1 MLYDEIIPNCSYL
14 IYFKGMPERISRKDD
29 EGVYQPRIHS
39 QRIRDLYD
47 IKAETGL
54 PLTVLLDLAIREFT
68 ARYATERA
76 KAEYMWRSEAEAT
89 GTWEAPGIDNE
100 DLGYYT
106 DL

>member
-1 MLYDEIIPNCSYL
+1 MA
-14 IYFKGMPERISRKDD
+14 ERIYRKDD

-39 QRIRDLYD
+39 RRIRELYD

-76 KAEYMWRSEAEAT
+76 KAEYEWRSEAEAT
-89 GTWEAPGIDNE
+89 GTWHPE
-100 DLGYYT
+100 DEPLDDFYLCP
-106 DL
+106 DV